1 MCSSFRGGSGGGEG
15 MTAGKVKEAAAK
27 SFDKS
32 KETVEESAKS
42 AANKLKKTLSEK
54 VAADH
59 EAEL

>member
-1 MCSSFRGGSGGGEG
+1 